1 MDFTSFT
8 NADLLPG
15 FIWFAIVFIFVCLSE
30 IILNAAN
37 MFLQKA
43 FLYRKARKVLSGY
56 SDTDIKLFIDYVFD
70 GVSYLEGRHD

>member
-15 FIWFAIVFIFVCLSE
+15 FVWFAIVFIFVCLGE
-30 IILNAAN
+30 IILNTAN

-56 SDTDIKLFIDYVFD
+56 SDTDIRLFINYVVD
-70 GVSYLEGRHD
+70 GVSHSEGKHD